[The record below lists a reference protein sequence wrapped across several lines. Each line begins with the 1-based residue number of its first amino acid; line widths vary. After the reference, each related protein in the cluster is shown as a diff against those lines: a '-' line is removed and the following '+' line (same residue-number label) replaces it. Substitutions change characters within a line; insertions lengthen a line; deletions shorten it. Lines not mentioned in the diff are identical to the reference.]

1 MSEVKCTVCGT
12 STNNDG
18 TKLCD
23 RCWEIKSKME
33 HNFDLAQTI
42 MTQLQEER
50 TQELVIIH
58 QEGSNTIRQMPQN
71 YLIAYRTELGQS
83 DHWNMDADLA
93 ADPYIVQKVCLALLD
108 FETKYGTG
116 ENLIKAITK

>member
-12 STNNDG
+12 STNTDG

-33 HNFDLAQTI
+33 HNYDLAKKI
-42 MTQLQEER
+42 MTQIEETR
-50 TQELVIIH
+50 ITELVLIY
-58 QEGSNTIRQMPQN
+58 QSESETIRQMPQN
-71 YLIAYRTELGQS
+71 YLIAYKTELGQS
-83 DHWNMDADLA
+83 DHWNMDVDLA

-108 FETKYGTG
+108 FDTKYGTG
-116 ENLIKAITK
+116 EKVLERCK